1 MGKTL
6 IIAEIGVNHNG
17 SVRLAKKL
25 IIEAKNAGADCVK
38 FQTYNPDQIVTK
50 WSPKAE
56 YQKKNDLSSGQYEM
70 LKKFELKK
78 KDFLLLK
85 SFCEKKKIEFLSSGF
100 SLDDIEYLR
109 KIKVKRFK
117 IPSGEIT
124 NFLYLKKIGSFNK
137 ETILSTGMSNVN
149 EIREAIK
156 ILIKSGLNKKNLTI
170 LHCVS
175 EYPTTLKKLNLKFI
189 PLLEKKFG
197 FKVGFSDHSKSL
209 IAPIVAVS
217 LGAKV
222 IEKHFTLNCNMKG
235 PDHMSS
241 LNPKEFL
248 QMVKFIRDSEISFG
262 LPKKMITQ
270 KENSNK
276 RIVRKSIVAKKD
288 ILKGQLL
295 TLKNLEFKRPGY
307 GISPMLIKKIIG
319 KKSKKNFKKDDLIKF

>member
-149 EIREAIK
+149 EIGEAIK

-209 IAPIVAVS
+209 IAPVVAVS

-262 LPKKMITQ
+262 LPKKND
-270 KENSNK
+270 NSK
-276 RIVRKSIVAKKD
+276 RK
-288 ILKGQLL
+288 Q
-295 TLKNLEFKRPGY
+295 
-307 GISPMLIKKIIG
+307 
-319 KKSKKNFKKDDLIKF
+319 